1 MNPKFLVL
9 YIIAGTLA
17 LGLVIYQAITTYPAL
32 NYNRLGLN
40 VIMSVFFYYLAYKTY
55 HEKKDSELM

>member
-17 LGLVIYQAITTYPAL
+17 LGLGIYTIVTTYPAIT
-32 NYNRLGLN
+32 YGRITLN
-40 VIMSVFFYYLAYKTY
+40 VVMAIGFYYLAYKTY
-55 HEKKDSELM
+55 HEKKDGELM

>member
-17 LGLVIYQAITTYPAL
+17 LGLAIYIVVNNYPAISYGRVAL
-32 NYNRLGLN
+32 NI
-40 VIMSVFFYYLAYKTY
+40 IMSIGFYYLAYKTY